1 MYRWVHVQGAV
12 SLTLAII
19 IDEEPLISRH
29 GVKGLITLLD
39 VVFSHLARVEWT
51 GALESVQRIG

>member
-1 MYRWVHVQGAV
+1 MCVHVQGAV

-29 GVKGLITLLD
+29 GLKASIRLLD
-39 VVFSHLARVEWT
+39 VVFSYLTRVEREMGLVKT
-51 GALESVQRIG
+51 IMIS